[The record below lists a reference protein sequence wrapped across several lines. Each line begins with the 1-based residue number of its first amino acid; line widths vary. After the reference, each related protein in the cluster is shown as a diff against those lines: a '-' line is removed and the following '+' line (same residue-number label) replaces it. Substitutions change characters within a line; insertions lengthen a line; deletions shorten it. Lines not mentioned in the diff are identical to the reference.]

1 VTVTTA
7 GSSRRAEYAAETRR
21 AIIDAARSLF
31 AEQGYFAATV
41 DQVAAR
47 ARVAPGTVYSTV
59 GGKQGLLQILTDEWL
74 NTPIAADGLA
84 QLADFDTS
92 YDVLRGLSIGVR
104 LIWQQHDAIVQI
116 LLAAAPHDRAAAR
129 RLNENLCAI
138 RGNCQM
144 IARDIKRR
152 GDLAD
157 HVTVERAADILYYY
171 FGPQTYSVL
180 LRDNGWPM
188 DEAAD
193 WLLKQCAAAVL
204 KRGPEPVKRDEASDS
219 ASSDS

>member
-31 AEQGYFAATV
+31 AEQGYFATTV

-84 QLADFDTS
+84 QLADFDSS

-116 LLAAAPHDRAAAR
+116 LLAAAPHDRAAAG
-129 RLNENLCAI
+129 RLNENLRAI

-204 KRGPEPVKRDEASDS
+204 ERGPEPVKRDEASDS

>member
-1 VTVTTA
+1 
-7 GSSRRAEYAAETRR
+7 
-21 AIIDAARSLF
+21 
-31 AEQGYFAATV
+31 
-41 DQVAAR
+41 
-47 ARVAPGTVYSTV
+47 
-59 GGKQGLLQILTDEWL
+59 
-74 NTPIAADGLA
+74 
-84 QLADFDTS
+84 
-92 YDVLRGLSIGVR
+92 
-104 LIWQQHDAIVQI
+104 
-116 LLAAAPHDRAAAR
+116 
-129 RLNENLCAI
+129 
-138 RGNCQM
+138 M

-204 KRGPEPVKRDEASDS
+204 ERGPEPVKRDEASDS